1 MTSQLKT
8 KWWKHR
14 RIRRWKWVAGIAL
27 LLAVALMVA
36 RDVPIVDWLEGI
48 AKPLRDLGWIGVVA
62 YAGIFF
68 VAGLLCLPCLPVTLT
83 GGYIFGTLGGVIAVH
98 TGATLGAACGFL
110 LGRLAGRA
118 HVAEF
123 LRKSKRFH
131 FLEGAIAQ
139 EGWKIVALLRMH
151 AVPFGLSNYLY
162 GMTSLRFWPY
172 LLATTLAMLPGH
184 FIYVYLG
191 SVGGRYLRKADTAQM
206 GPAEWTAAGL
216 SIGSA
221 ILLAVVITRMVK
233 KYGRG
238 RVPEEEVG
246 SGQ

>member
-1 MTSQLKT
+1 MTAKLKT
-8 KWWKHR
+8 QHWKGR
-14 RIRRWKWVAGIAL
+14 RRSRWKWVAGIAL
-27 LLAVALMVA
+27 LLAVVLMVM
-36 RDVPIVDWLEGI
+36 RDVPFVDWLEGI
-48 AKPLRDLGWIGVVA
+48 AQPMRDLGWMGVLV
-62 YAGIFF
+62 YAGIFIA
-68 VAGLLCLPCLPVTLT
+68 AGLLCLPCLPITLT
-83 GGYIFGTLGGVIAVH
+83 SGYIFGMAGGVIAVH

-131 FLEGAIAQ
+131 FLEGAISQ

-191 SVGGRYLRKADTAQM
+191 TVGGRYLRKAGTAHM
-206 GPAEWTAAGL
+206 GPAEWTAAAL

-238 RVPEEEVG
+238 RVPEGE
-246 SGQ
+246 

>member
-1 MTSQLKT
+1 MTAQLKT
-8 KWWKHR
+8 QWWKR
-14 RIRRWKWVAGIAL
+14 RRLGRWKWVAGIVL
-27 LLAVALMVA
+27 LLAVVLMVA
-36 RDVPIVDWLEGI
+36 RDVPVVDWLEGI
-48 AKPLRDLGWIGVVA
+48 AKPLRELGWMGVVA

-83 GGYIFGTLGGVIAVH
+83 SGYIFGMVGGVIAVH

-123 LRKSKRFH
+123 LKKSKRFH
-131 FLEGAIAQ
+131 FLEGAIAH

-162 GMTSLRFWPY
+162 GMTSLKFWPF

-184 FIYVYLG
+184 IIYVYLG
-191 SVGGRYLRKADTAQM
+191 MVGGRYLRKADMAQM
-206 GPAEWTAAGL
+206 GPAEWSAAGL

-221 ILLAVVITRMVK
+221 LLLAVVITRMVR
-233 KYGRG
+233 KYGRN
-238 RVPEEEVG
+238 RVSEAE
-246 SGQ
+246 